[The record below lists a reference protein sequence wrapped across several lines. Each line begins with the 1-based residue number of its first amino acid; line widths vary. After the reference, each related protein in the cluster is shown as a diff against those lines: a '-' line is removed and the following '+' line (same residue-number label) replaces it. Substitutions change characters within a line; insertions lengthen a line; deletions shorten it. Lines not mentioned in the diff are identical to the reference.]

1 MSRRPEVD
9 TCHNCNLATDCSLR
23 VTLHKKQLYPIC
35 PDWKLD
41 KTPDE
46 IIQEL
51 RLLSNSLIA
60 VSETLILKCR
70 QLEEELAEANSK
82 LERID
87 V

>member
-1 MSRRPEVD
+1 MNRRPDVD
-9 TCHNCNLATDCSLR
+9 TCHNCNKADDCLLR
-23 VTLHKKQLYPIC
+23 VTLLKKNLYPIC
-35 PDWKLD
+35 PDWKMD

-51 RLLSNSLIA
+51 KLLSNSLIA